1 MQLLIRLH
9 LPYSTVHVYNFRS
22 IGQEQNQR
30 SIKEQIT
37 QPLLLYHV
45 SIV

>member
-9 LPYSTVHVYNFRS
+9 LPYSTVHVYSFRS

-30 SIKEQIT
+30 NIKEQIT
-37 QPLLLYHV
+37 QLLLYHV